1 MSATYEKGSN
11 RQQGVAH
18 DAAGRPLQWQDWQ
31 IDWHP
36 GGQIAR
42 MTHRDGRV
50 LRYFYNHRG
59 ERVAREENGRWSF
72 FDYQDGRL
80 QAEWRDD
87 SHGMRTWWY
96 EGEIPVMVI
105 EDETGAGM
113 SAGLMMRVARW
124 LGVAG
129 QPRYRVSWL
138 HVGHH
143 GLPQAM
149 SDGQGRV
156 VWRQRFGPFGERVP
170 APDAEVGTG
179 HAVLAPQDPL
189 LRFPGQWADPATGL
203 YYNLMRDY
211 DPGTGRYLSPDP
223 LGLRA
228 GPNPYL
234 YVNGDPVQNIDP
246 TGLLLF
252 AFDGTSNGSDQQ
264 TNVWKF
270 SLLYDQDNNGA
281 PTSADHRQY
290 LSGVG
295 VMGGAHSA
303 YDRDEPFTRSNL
315 ESARADNWRDNIE
328 YHVQQFRAAVNAL
341 RPGET
346 LNIDVVGFSRG
357 AAQALEFGRLISR
370 ELKSGSLANASQ
382 VNLRF
387 MGLLDPVATNMFDLG
402 LPEEASPSREQQAP
416 RMSPE
421 DKDWTK
427 ACKPMSVDDEWQSV
441 VNILSANDLRDT
453 SFRPGSLGRQ
463 IVDHP
468 AGVKREEFALIGAHS
483 DIGGGY
489 EVGPHGDGGDL
500 SDVALWA
507 LLERAR
513 DAGVRL
519 RPDMPEAWKTVS
531 RPIVHIEQ
539 WASDIGKEERHV
551 LVDGEWVRSR
561 DAAIPGM
568 NAPRADVGWTDITRN
583 KFGAGLLS
591 EIGKQRLLSEVL
603 FSIDLNQPQKEGER
617 DMQILGSY
625 LSMGTLGRAQVDM
638 QKYCAYLLKHRFLQK
653 CPY

>member
-87 SHGMRTWWY
+87 RAGMRSWWY

-105 EDETGAGM
+105 EDETGAGT
-113 SAGLMMRVARW
+113 SSGLMTRVTRW

-156 VWRQRFGPFGERVP
+156 VWRQRFGPFGERVA
-170 APDAEVGTG
+170 APDAEAG

-252 AFDGTSNGSDQQ
+252 AFDGTHNAQDQD

-270 SLLYDQDNNGA
+270 SQLYDHHANGA
-281 PTSADHRQY
+281 PTIRSHDPY
-290 LSGVG
+290 LNGVG
-295 VMGGAHSA
+295 VMAGDHMP
-303 YDRDEPFTRSNL
+303 YDPPAAVERSTWEGVAANQWK
-315 ESARADNWRDNIE
+315 DNVE
-328 YHVQQFRAAVNAL
+328 FHVQQFRAAVNAL
-341 RPGET
+341 QPGEV
-346 LNIDVVGFSRG
+346 LPVDVVGFSRG
-357 AAQALEFGRLISR
+357 AVQALEFGRLIVR
-370 ELKSGSLANASQ
+370 EMKSGRLANASQ
-382 VNLRF
+382 VQLRF
-387 MGLLDPVATNMFDLG
+387 MGLMDPVATNMFDLG
-402 LPEEASPSREQQAP
+402 IPDPENRGRYGMSRTSLN
-416 RMSPE
+416 MH
-421 DKDWTK
+421 DYDWKT
-427 ACKPMSVDDEWQSV
+427 ACKPASIDDEWQSV
-441 VNILSANDLRDT
+441 VNILASSDRREAAFSAL
-453 SFRPGSLGRQ
+453 SLGSQLSRN
-463 IVDHP
+463 
-468 AGVKREEFALIGAHS
+468 ASGVKREEFALLGSHS

-489 EVGPHGDGGDL
+489 EDSDL
-500 SDVALWA
+500 SNVALWA
-507 LLERAR
+507 LLERAQ
-513 DAGVRL
+513 DAGVRIL
-519 RPDMPEAWKTVS
+519 DVRPETAFKVE
-531 RPIVHIEQ
+531 RPVAHVEQ
-539 WASDIGKEERHV
+539 WLPDLDDAERSI
-551 LVDGEWVRSR
+551 LVDGRWV
-561 DAAIPGM
+561 AASNSGVPGM
-568 NAPRADVGWTDITRN
+568 RADPQEAGWQDRKRN
-583 KFGAGLLS
+583 SFSWSDFWARSELVDKLDTLPEGTVKEDVEKELQRDHEILS
-591 EIGKQRLLSEVL
+591 SAIALSPIGEA
-603 FSIDLNQPQKEGER
+603 D
-617 DMQILGSY
+617 
-625 LSMGTLGRAQVDM
+625 VDM